1 MHVQGKRRPKLGLPW
16 GVQEKGR
23 GEKLQVRMRAVR
35 ARSRGAEGKASRGVP
50 WEDPRQALTPR
61 RAGWGVGFQGSL
73 GLNRQLF
80 LPEGGEGV

>member
-16 GVQEKGR
+16 GVQEGR

-35 ARSRGAEGKASRGVP
+35 ARGRGAFRGESLTWGAVP

-61 RAGWGVGFQGSL
+61 RAGLGGVS
-73 GLNRQLF
+73 
-80 LPEGGEGV
+80 GEPGAKPAAIPT